1 MLPLGSIIQQY
12 NISYQSYADDT
23 QLYISV
29 SANHLNP
36 VNDLI
41 QCITEVKHWMAKNF
55 LQLDEDKTEIFLA
68 GPKALRHQINSLLN
82 PLSVKPCDNVINV
95 GVILD
100 ADLNFQKHISSISKT
115 AFYHLRNISKVRS
128 FLSQSDSE
136 KLVHAFISSQLD
148 YCNGLFAGLAKQT
161 LNKLQLIQNAAARVL
176 TKTRRCEHITPVL
189 ISLHWLPVKQRIDF
203 KILLIVFK
211 VMNALAPTYVVD
223 MLSEYTP
230 DRPLRSSNKGLLT
243 IPGINTKLIMV
254 LLFGILYHMN
264 SGLLQQCLPL
274 KAD

>member
-12 NISYQSYADDT
+12 NISYQSDADDT

-41 QCITEVKHWMAKNF
+41 QCITEVKHWMVKNF

-115 AFYHLRNISKVRS
+115 AFYHLRNISKARS

-148 YCNGLFAGLAKQT
+148 
-161 LNKLQLIQNAAARVL
+161 
-176 TKTRRCEHITPVL
+176 
-189 ISLHWLPVKQRIDF
+189 
-203 KILLIVFK
+203 
-211 VMNALAPTYVVD
+211 
-223 MLSEYTP
+223 
-230 DRPLRSSNKGLLT
+230 
-243 IPGINTKLIMV
+243 
-254 LLFGILYHMN
+254 
-264 SGLLQQCLPL
+264 
-274 KAD
+274 